1 MTDLVIIQNRQ
12 AVTSSLRVAESFEK
26 EHRNVLRDIDSLKKD
41 VLNFE
46 QMFFETEIPDSY
58 NRPRRAFLMNR
69 DGFTLLAM
77 GFTGKKALEFK
88 LKYIEA
94 FNRMEQQL
102 KELNQ
107 PSYMID
113 DPIKRAEKWIE
124 EQKEKQQLQTQNL
137 LLEQKVN
144 ELQPKATYY
153 DMVLQNKSL
162 LPISKIAKDYGM
174 SAIKMNKLLHKLG
187 VQYKQGDIWLLYA
200 KYQDKGYTQT
210 TTHVIDAE
218 LSKVQTK
225 WTQKGRLFIYELLK
239 KNGILPMI
247 ERESDSA

>member
-1 MTDLVIIQNRQ
+1 MFHEDTYENRGKQ
-12 AVTSSLRVAESFEK
+12 YP
-26 EHRNVLRDIDSLKKD
+26 
-41 VLNFE
+41 
-46 QMFFETEIPDSY
+46 MY
-58 NRPRRAFLMNR
+58 YMNR

-137 LLEQKVN
+137 LLEQQVK
-144 ELQPKATYY
+144 EYEPKATYY
-153 DMVLQNKSL
+153 DM
-162 LPISKIAKDYGM
+162 
-174 SAIKMNKLLHKLG
+174 
-187 VQYKQGDIWLLYA
+187 
-200 KYQDKGYTQT
+200 
-210 TTHVIDAE
+210 
-218 LSKVQTK
+218 
-225 WTQKGRLFIYELLK
+225 
-239 KNGILPMI
+239 
-247 ERESDSA
+247 